1 MAGAIYPDLK
11 GRTVLVTGGGSGIGE
26 ALVKSFAAQGSRVGF
41 IDIAAEPSAK
51 VVDAVR
57 AEGGTVRFEHADLRD
72 TAALQGAIEKIRSA
86 LGPITILLNNAA
98 HDQRHKTEEVT
109 SEYFDER
116 IAVNLKHQFFASQ
129 AVLPDM
135 QAAGGGSI
143 VCFGSNSWMLGIGG
157 MAVYTASKA
166 AVHGLAR
173 SLARDYGPFNIR
185 VNVLVPGWIMTQR
198 QLDNW
203 LTPEADKEREEGQCL
218 KRRLYPD
225 DVARLALFL
234 GSEESSGMTAQS
246 YIVDGGW
253 L

>member
-1 MAGAIYPDLK
+1 
-11 GRTVLVTGGGSGIGE
+11 
-26 ALVKSFAAQGSRVGF
+26 
-41 IDIAAEPSAK
+41 

-57 AEGGTVRFEHADLRD
+57 SAGGTAHFEHADLRD
-72 TAALQGAIEKIRSA
+72 TGALRTAVANIRAA
-86 LGPITILLNNAA
+86 LGPITVLLNNAA

-109 SEYFDER
+109 PEYFDER

-157 MAVYTASKA
+157 MAVYTASKS

-218 KRRLYPD
+218 KRRLVPD

-234 GSEESSGMTAQS
+234 GSDASDGMTAQS
-246 YIVDGGW
+246 CIIDGGW

>member
-57 AEGGTVRFEHADLRD
+57 AEGGTVHFEHADLRD
-72 TAALQGAIEKIRSA
+72 TGALQGAIDKVRSA
-86 LGPITILLNNAA
+86 LGPITVLLNNAA

-157 MAVYTASKA
+157 MAVYTAAKS

-173 SLARDYGPFNIR
+173 SLARDYGPYNIR

-203 LTPEADKEREEGQCL
+203 LTPEADKEREDGQCL

>member
-57 AEGGTVRFEHADLRD
+57 AEGGTVHFEHADLRD

-157 MAVYTASKA
+157 MAVYTAAKS

-173 SLARDYGPFNIR
+173 SLARDYGPYNIR